1 MSDIDAKAEAAAR
14 EIAQS
19 RIKKLK
25 EVLELSDAFGEF
37 LLRDEQLAEH
47 AAIISRHFAPL
58 VEAADYLIAAA
69 DGLRNG
75 YPDSESLDFLNDDAG
90 SGVRAYPGDAKSTR
104 FLQLYDTFRA
114 AWTAAKD
121 ATP

>member
-1 MSDIDAKAEAAAR
+1 VSDINAKAEAAAR

-47 AAIISRHFAPL
+47 AAIITRHVAPL
-58 VEAADYLIAAA
+58 VEAMEAVNDVHGAPCRYDHHGLCQTHSLRSVER
-69 DGLRNG
+69 DGKWVPECEMEL
-75 YPDSESLDFLNDDAG
+75 
-90 SGVRAYPGDAKSTR
+90 VRKA
-104 FLQLYDTFRA
+104 LA